1 MTSSE
6 FRVVPPSLRMWET
19 FYHPRRFFCAHWQPL
34 PVPAPCSRPPP
45 PRSMQQPT
53 FVFFLS
59 SSLFWTSHMNGIIQ
73 YVIFCICLSL
83 SIMFLRFISV
93 PFMGIGSDG
102 KESACNEGDLGLIPG
117 SGRSLG
123 EGNGNPLQYSCLEN
137 PWTKEPGGSS
147 LWGRKESDKTEQLS
161 KFHSMDIARFV
172 HSLNSWWG
180 FVHCIC
186 LSVCFH
192 FSGVIYLGVEMLNH
206 MVNIFLTF

>member
-6 FRVVPPSLRMWET
+6 FRVVPPSLHMWET
-19 FYHPRRFFCAHWQPL
+19 FYHPRRFFCAHRQPL
-34 PVPAPCSRPPP
+34 PVPAPRSRPPH

-102 KESACNEGDLGLIPG
+102 KESACNEGDLGSIPG
-117 SGRSLG
+117 RRKWQPTPVFLPG
-123 EGNGNPLQYSCLEN
+123 EPLDKGAWWLQSV
-137 PWTKEPGGSS
+137 GSQRVGQD
-147 LWGRKESDKTEQLS
+147 WATEQ
-161 KFHSMDIARFV
+161 V
-172 HSLNSWWG
+172 P
-180 FVHCIC
+180 
-186 LSVCFH
+186 
-192 FSGVIYLGVEMLNH
+192 
-206 MVNIFLTF
+206 